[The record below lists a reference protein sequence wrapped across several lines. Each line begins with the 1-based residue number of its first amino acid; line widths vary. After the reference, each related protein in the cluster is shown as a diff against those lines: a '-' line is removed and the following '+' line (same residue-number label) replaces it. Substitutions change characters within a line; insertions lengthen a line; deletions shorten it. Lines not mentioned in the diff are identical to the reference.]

1 MAMSVMTAAARAT
14 HVRSTC
20 TTKRGPT
27 RRVQTTLATP
37 TTTRAAAA
45 TAASVS
51 RGSTTAVNTVKSG
64 RRAMTTSTRA
74 GAYDAFRAGM
84 SEDDREAIAEA
95 WDKIMR
101 WAHFVESAK
110 SKDESVLRRAK
121 KVAIMGGGS
130 FGTAMGT
137 LLARNKED
145 LDVVILMRNADDAKA
160 LNEQHRNVKYLPTYD
175 LPKHIRAT
183 TDAAEALSGCDFI
196 IHAVPVQQSRKFLDG
211 VKDFIDPK
219 TPMLCLSKGLEVGS
233 CELMSEVIP
242 GGLGRNQP
250 LAVLSGPTFAVELMQ
265 GLPTTIVAASEDEQL
280 AIQVQQLFGSS
291 CLRVNTSTDVTG
303 VELSGAMKNVLAI
316 AAGIVEGLELGNNAM
331 AALVAQGVAE
341 IRWLAGKMGARSET
355 LAGVSGTGDIML
367 TCFVNLSRNRTVGV
381 RLGAGESLEEILGS
395 MNQVAEGV
403 ATAAAV
409 VQLARRH
416 RVSLPVLTAVASIL
430 DGHMGAKE
438 AVDKIMNLPQV
449 PEV

>member
-1 MAMSVMTAAARAT
+1 MTIEGNANA
-14 HVRSTC
+14 
-20 TTKRGPT
+20 
-27 RRVQTTLATP
+27 
-37 TTTRAAAA
+37 
-45 TAASVS
+45 
-51 RGSTTAVNTVKSG
+51 NG
-64 RRAMTTSTRA
+64 RK
-74 GAYDAFRAGM
+74 GNAYESFRAGM
-84 SEDDREAIAEA
+84 SASDRESIVEA

-101 WAHFVESAK
+101 WKAFVESH
-110 SKDESVLRRAK
+110 STDESVLASAK

-137 LLARNKED
+137 LLARNKSD
-145 LDVVILMRNADDAKA
+145 LDVVILMRSEEDAKT
-160 LNEQHRNVKYLPTYD
+160 LNETHRNMKYLATYE
-175 LPKHIRAT
+175 LPLNIRAS
-183 TDAAEALSGCDFI
+183 TDAKEALKGCDFI
-196 IHAVPVQQSRKFLDG
+196 IHAVPVQQSRAFLTG
-211 VKDFIDPK
+211 VKNFIDPA
-219 TPMLCLSKGLEVGS
+219 TPMLCLSKGLEVGT

-242 GGLGRNQP
+242 AALGRPQP

-265 GLPTTIVAASEDEQL
+265 GLPTSIVAASEDEKL
-280 AIQVQQLFGSS
+280 AIRVQQLFGSS

-316 AAGIVEGLELGNNAM
+316 AAGIVEGLKLGNNAM

-341 IRWLAGKMGARSET
+341 IRWLAGKMGARPET

-403 ATAAAV
+403 ATATAV
-409 VQLARRH
+409 VKLARKY

-430 DGHMGAKE
+430 DEQMEPRE
-438 AVDKIMNLPQV
+438 AVDLIMMLPQV